1 MLYQCS
7 VAVRTASRLQQ
18 LWSSDASQLNTAT
31 TLTRFSVQQQPCASE
46 CEQPCTS
53 GCPEQTSPCCCVDV
67 QLQVDQS
74 VGSSCC
80 TQQYQQCCQCVSVES
95 CCAQQ
100 SLPSSSL
107 PPTTPPTTTTTT
119 TYSPP
124 PPPPPQ
130 PSCVSC
136 SAVQP
141 AYHVNVVLQCVPA
154 CQPSCQ
160 PSCTAQPVSI
170 QSQYNMATTSCGA
183 QVINTLTRYSQSIF
197 SQVNSPLSSS
207 LLNKNEELYVEV
219 NKCINRYRVNYTK
232 KINRREVSLGDISQ
246 IKIA

>member
-1 MLYQCS
+1 MLFHVSLIYFCYFTVFAYAASFESNQIVIRARRQNCGWAGYCGQQCCIS
-7 VAVRTASRLQQ
+7 VQLQFEQ
-18 LWSSDASQLNTAT
+18 PVDCSNCGQ
-31 TLTRFSVQQQPCASE
+31 VQQQPCASE

-183 QVINTLTRYSQSIF
+183 QSCVCSIGYVQCAQQICCLRYRFVKRRSVSLTR
-197 SQVNSPLSSS
+197 
-207 LLNKNEELYVEV
+207 
-219 NKCINRYRVNYTK
+219 
-232 KINRREVSLGDISQ
+232 
-246 IKIA
+246 